1 MKLTM
6 LEREILI
13 EALEVYVETQEEA
26 DDLTELFTKI
36 RSSV

>member
-1 MKLTM
+1 M

-13 EALEVYVETQEEA
+13 EALEVYVETQKES